1 MSHTAADRM
10 IVTML
15 AEGHPVWYV
24 AAMVGRHSHQV
35 EAIAESHGYPDRRR
49 LRRAA
54 TRLTPRRA
62 A

>member
-1 MSHTAADRM
+1 MSTTAAHRM

-24 AAMVGRHSHQV
+24 AAMVRQHSHQV
-35 EAIAESHGYPDRRR
+35 QAIAESYGYPDRRR

-54 TRLTPRRA
+54 ARLSVPHA

>member
-1 MSHTAADRM
+1 MHRM

-24 AAMVGRHSHQV
+24 AAMVNQPTRVV
-35 EAIAESHGYPDRRR
+35 ECIAAAYPDTRR

-54 TRLTPRRA
+54 HRLSDRTAQLA